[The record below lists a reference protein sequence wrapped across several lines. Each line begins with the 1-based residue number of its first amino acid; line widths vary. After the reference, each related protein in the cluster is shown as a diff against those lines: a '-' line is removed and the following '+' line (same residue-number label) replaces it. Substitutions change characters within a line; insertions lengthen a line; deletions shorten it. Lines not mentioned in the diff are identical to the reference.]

1 MATKIDRERHIDC
14 GFVIPKKFACDTEGD
29 QFKIPKKFSNLL
41 SPDADK
47 EGSEEPDEEVKLT
60 DSEFWLFSWLKSSL
74 NIFPNMSDAAAMS
87 IVKAVNCDIPISNG
101 FLEKRGSTFSFDSS
115 KVDLSE
121 MAKLAVS
128 AAAFAQSKIS
138 VFGPPDFIQLVMKY
152 SVDMQ
157 VEIDVVNFT
166 TLAKNSTVNEVFD
179 SIPLSTADSVL
190 PKNEIPFLEG
200 GNSDL
205 DSLHTSPPLELD
217 ANNYEEAG
225 SYEPIDYDH
234 LLSQSMADL
243 DVNRSQLRDN
253 FVLDNAGWE
262 HDSTDLPQ
270 QFTSNNS
277 ESVFDQLSDENQFQG
292 SPASLK
298 P

>member
-14 GFVIPKKFACDTEGD
+14 GFVIPKKFARDTDGV
-29 QFKIPKKFSNLL
+29 QFKIPEKFSNLL
-41 SPDADK
+41 SVDANVDSN
-47 EGSEEPDEEVKLT
+47 ERRDDEVKLT

-115 KVDLSE
+115 RVDLSE

-166 TLAKNSTVNEVFD
+166 TLAKNSTTND
-179 SIPLSTADSVL
+179 YADNIPLSKVDSDL
-190 PKNEIPFLEG
+190 PQNEMPFPDG
-200 GNSDL
+200 GNSVL

-217 ANNYEEAG
+217 ANNYEEVG
-225 SYEPIDYDH
+225 GYEPIDYDQ
-234 LLSQSMADL
+234 LLSQSMSDL

-253 FVLDNAGWE
+253 FVLDNAGWN
-262 HDSTDLPQ
+262 HDTADLPQ
-270 QFTSNNS
+270 QPTSDNS
-277 ESVFDQLSDENQFQG
+277 ESVFDQLSAENQFQG
-292 SPASLK
+292 TPTSLK